1 MYANLCMYQ
10 ILIIHTLFS
19 HPKMTSN
26 SGLHTRNVDDGNS
39 LNHTCSLL
47 IKKILSLCL
56 HFQELS
62 CQKKKKKIMSKHTMC
77 PISADTA
84 ATDLLFIYLFFSQ
97 RKMVT
102 RISSICLNLSLLG
115 LMLF

>member
-62 CQKKKKKIMSKHTMC
+62 CQKKNKKSC
-77 PISADTA
+77 
-84 ATDLLFIYLFFSQ
+84 Q
-97 RKMVT
+97 NT
-102 RISSICLNLSLLG
+102 RCVP
-115 LMLF
+115 